1 MSAHLNADAWA
12 VLGWLAAVIT
22 IITICLTR
30 KHPKGPRK

>member
-1 MSAHLNADAWA
+1 MTVHLNADAWD

-30 KHPKGPRK
+30 KGPRK